1 MKTTKLKTDSQQQ
14 IEEMMLVNLVV
25 ENSPVVVFRWKA
37 TDGWPVEYVSNNVTQ
52 FGYTVQELMSGD
64 TSYSSII
71 HPDDLER
78 VSLEVANHSVKN
90 VADSFEQEYR
100 IVSPS
105 KEVFWVDDRTTVEKN
120 DAGNIIFYQ
129 GILLDIT
136 VRKQMEA
143 ELVRLSNHDALTGLY
158 NRRVLDERL
167 AKDIQRAN
175 RYKHS
180 LSLFMIDIDHFK
192 SVNDSYGHAT
202 GDLIIKGVSRIIE
215 GSIRE
220 IDYSSRYGGEEFVVV
235 LPETSLTDAEELAE
249 RLCSTVEEKSFEIKD
264 GSNLSVTISIGVSGF
279 IEESK
284 SSEHLIN
291 QADSALYE
299 AKDFGRNC
307 VKVKRNKHRHPQFK
321 NA

>member
-25 ENSPVVVFRWKA
+25 ENSPVVIFRWKA

>member
-14 IEEMMLVNLVV
+14 IEEMKLVNLVV

-307 VKVKRNKHRHPQFK
+307 VKVKRT
-321 NA
+321 

>member
-1 MKTTKLKTDSQQQ
+1 MRTTKLKTDSQQQ
-14 IEEMMLVNLVV
+14 IEEMKLVNLVV

-37 TDGWPVEYVSNNVTQ
+37 AKGWPVEYVSNNVTQ

-78 VSLEVANHSVKN
+78 VSFEVDKHSVN
-90 VADSFEQEYR
+90 DEADSFEQEYR

-105 KEVFWVDDRTTVEKN
+105 REVFWIDDRTTIEKN

-136 VRKQMEA
+136 GRKQMET
-143 ELVRLSNHDALTGLY
+143 ELVHLSNHDPLTGLY
-158 NRRVLDERL
+158 NRRMLEERL

-180 LSLFMIDIDHFK
+180 LSLFVVDIDHFK
-192 SVNDSYGHAT
+192 SVNDTYGHNA
-202 GDLIIKGVSRIIE
+202 GDLILKGISRVIE

-235 LPETSLTDAEELAE
+235 LPETSLTEAEELAE
-249 RLCSTVEEKSFEIKD
+249 RLCSTVEKKSFEIMD
-264 GSNLSVTISIGVSGF
+264 GSSLSVTISIGVSGF
-279 IEESK
+279 IDESK
-284 SSEHLIN
+284 SSEDLIN
-291 QADSALYE
+291 RADSALYA
-299 AKDFGRNC
+299 AKGFGRNC
-307 VKVKRNKHRHPQFK
+307 VKVAKDTT
-321 NA
+321 

>member
-299 AKDFGRNC
+299 AKDCGRNC
-307 VKVKRNKHRHPQFK
+307 VKVKRT
-321 NA
+321 